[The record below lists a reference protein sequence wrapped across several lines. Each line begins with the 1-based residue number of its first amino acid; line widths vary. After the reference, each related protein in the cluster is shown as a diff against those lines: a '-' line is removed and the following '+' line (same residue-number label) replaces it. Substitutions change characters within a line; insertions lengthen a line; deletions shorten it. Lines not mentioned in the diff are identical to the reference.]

1 MARKRVVL
9 NPDAVH
15 EIRALAPSFA
25 QIMQRGF
32 KSQLSRELAQH
43 YGVNAKTIRDIWNRR
58 SWEAQPLLLQTN
70 TTESS
75 RAPFDDLPEEE
86 DTLSSFFELNP

>member
-9 NPDAVH
+9 NPDAVQ

-25 QIMQRGF
+25 QIMSRGF

-58 SWEAQPLLLQTN
+58 SWEALEPMN
-70 TTESS
+70 TTT

-86 DTLSSFFELNP
+86 DTLSSSFYELNP